1 MAILR
6 IHNRSMGGPVVHF
19 TDMKTSE
26 ESAQPVGLDR
36 FDAVYR
42 AMQNR
47 AMAIG
52 GREHHN
58 HSFGGG
64 VSFYNKTPEKVFA
77 LVNSVNGNRFA
88 DYIIV

>member
-6 IHNRSMGGPVVHF
+6 IYKVSMADQVVHF

-26 ESAQPVGLDR
+26 ESAQHVGLDR

-52 GREHHN
+52 GREYHN

-64 VSFYNKTPEKVFA
+64 VIFYNKTPEKVFA
-77 LVNSVNGNRFA
+77 LVNAVNGNRFA